1 MPCELDSQ
9 VIAGLEI
16 HPESVGS
23 AQCPGQPQ
31 RRIRTDGSLTMHY
44 LVDPARRN
52 AYRLRQPV
60 LTDVEWAEKLLE
72 QDLTRMNRLMHAFR
86 DQFLPSQ

>member
-1 MPCELDSQ
+1 VPSALDNRSAVSGLMARLPCT
-9 VIAGLEI
+9 I
-16 HPESVGS
+16 
-23 AQCPGQPQ
+23 
-31 RRIRTDGSLTMHY
+31 SLI
-44 LVDPARRN
+44 PARRN

>member
-1 MPCELDSQ
+1 VPCELDSQ